1 MSWHVDEQA
10 VRRYQSDDADRVASA
25 SLETHLTR
33 CEQCRGLLT
42 VDDDWLERSWIG
54 VADRVE
60 PGKSG
65 VVESG
70 LTRLGV
76 PSHLARVVAVSPAL
90 RVSFL
95 LAVALVVGF
104 AAMAS
109 TSNPAGGTYR
119 IFLAVAPLLP
129 VAGVAFA
136 YGRLAD
142 PAFEFTVVSPIDS
155 IRLLLLR
162 AATVLTV
169 SIVLG
174 LVVWPIVPAPG
185 SVGISAWLLPA
196 LTLTLVTLALASRL
210 EVWLAAALVGG
221 GWVAAMLLAVFW
233 EVEAFD
239 ADAQAL
245 YAAVAFLAA
254 GAVLIRRTH
263 YDREEGRR

>member
-1 MSWHVDEQA
+1 MSWHVDELA
-10 VRRYQSDDADRVASA
+10 VRRYQSDEADRVASA
-25 SLETHLTR
+25 SLEAHLTG
-33 CEQCRGLLT
+33 CAQCRGLLM
-42 VDDDWLERSWIG
+42 VDRDWLERSWIG

-70 LTRLGV
+70 LTKLGV

-90 RVSFL
+90 RISFV
-95 LAVALVVGF
+95 LAVALVMGF
-104 AAMAS
+104 AALAS
-109 TSNPAGGTYR
+109 TSNSTGETYR

-136 YGRLAD
+136 YGRLVD
-142 PAFEFTVVSPIDS
+142 PAHEFTMVAPIDS
-155 IRLLLLR
+155 FRLLMLR

-174 LVVWPIVPAPG
+174 VVVWPIVPAPG

-196 LTLTLVTLALASRL
+196 LALTLITLALASRL
-210 EVWLAAALVGG
+210 EVWLAAGLVGG
-221 GWVAAMLLAVFW
+221 GWVAAMLLALSW

-239 ADAQAL
+239 GDAQAL
-245 YAAVAFLAA
+245 YAAVALLAT
-254 GAVLIRRTH
+254 GAVLVRRNH
-263 YDREEGRR
+263 YDREGGRR